1 MTAKSLYG
9 SRSYN
14 NMLQYYTVHLK
25 PPAYR
30 SVVGSGGGGGAA
42 AAKAAVQRLPYSRQ
56 KLQSQIYIPFATAAA
71 EADIFAD
78 VPAHLPSMVGVQPDV
93 VDERRQHNAEADFI
107 ASHLLNWWVLF
118 FPSTGNVILL
128 YTAARPLFL

>member
-30 SVVGSGGGGGAA
+30 SVVGSGGGGAA

-93 VDERRQHNAEADFI
+93 ADERRQHNAEADFI